1 MKWLLKKMGLVDKVK
16 QQEQA
21 KPVVTKT
28 TLSEKE
34 AAFIIAKLRQATYQG
49 VEFEQFYQIMAKL
62 QDIVEKK

>member
-1 MKWLLKKMGLVDKVK
+1 MGLADKVK
-16 QQEQA
+16 QQDQVKTVAA
-21 KPVVTKT
+21 KA

-62 QDIVEKK
+62 QEIVEKK